1 MAKKT
6 THLPDTF
13 KEPHKA
19 TENPLPG
26 VPISGVFLGLPL
38 DLVNVFIYF
47 LLIFIIVSGIFWVHD
62 TTKYQVFYLFV
73 LKQLNLQHLVN
84 QALAN
89 GESMGGVPW
98 RHLVA
103 KQTKPRSLPEQK

>member
-1 MAKKT
+1 MA
-6 THLPDTF
+6 
-13 KEPHKA
+13 A
-19 TENPLPG
+19 ENPLPG

-38 DLVNVFIYF
+38 HLVNVFIYF

-84 QALAN
+84 QELAY
-89 GESMGGVPW
+89 GESMGGCA
-98 RHLVA
+98 VA
-103 KQTKPRSLPEQK
+103 TPGGETDKTEEPP